1 VSSPDSPRLAGW
13 QPRPTGGGREQRIDG
28 MGSTDRPRDPMPKQ
42 GPPTRAAASAV
53 TREPSRPL
61 RIPRNGPRWAV
72 IGAAATIALGGL
84 VGAHVGSSS
93 VNHTAAGQAPT
104 TITVTASPDRIN
116 PTISTAPDPVCAA
129 WNPITAQYAAQQSD
143 WSSRGGDVSVPAT
156 RWTAGQRE
164 LATAIVPVI
173 QAQAADMRRLA
184 GQAQDPLLKA
194 LMQAQAMYEDAF
206 ASRLP
211 NYQPNDHPLWQTAV
225 DLNSAVNSVCTAV
238 ASR

>member
-13 QPRPTGGGREQRIDG
+13 QPHPTGLAREQRIDS
-28 MGSTDRPRDPMPKQ
+28 MGPTDRPRDAMPKQ
-42 GPPTRAAASAV
+42 GPPTRTAASAV
-53 TREPSRPL
+53 TREPGRPL
-61 RIPRNGPRWAV
+61 RAPRNGPWWAV

-84 VGAHVGSSS
+84 VGAHIGSSTAS
-93 VNHTAAGQAPT
+93 HTVAAPT
-104 TITVTASPDRIN
+104 TVTVTASPAQIN
-116 PTISTAPDPVCAA
+116 PTISTGPDPVCAA

-143 WSSRGGDVSVPAT
+143 WSSRGGDVTVPAS